1 MNRALTDALGWALIH
16 FLWQGVAIALL
27 AGLANALL
35 RRAGANARYLVS
47 CAALVL
53 MLVAPAVTFLGIY
66 SESPSGPALVE
77 SPPQAVDGRNVEA
90 AKPAAVTEPEMP
102 SYLPVLVRIWLVGVA
117 LLSLR
122 SFGGWVIAQRLKLRK
137 VTTANEMVQKAARR
151 LAARLA
157 IRRKIRVFESAVAE
171 VPAVIG
177 WLRPVILMPASAVT
191 AMSPEQIELLVAHE
205 LAHIRRYDYLVNLI
219 QTAVETVLFYHP
231 AVWWVSA
238 QIRAEREHCCDD
250 LAVQACGDAVAY
262 ARTLATLEGL
272 RSREPGLAVAADGGS
287 LLSRIQR
294 LAKGDRVRRRYT
306 PPAWIGAVIPVAVVL
321 LAFFAVQPKPVSA
334 VDTSQG
340 SGVPANNGYLAGL
353 TAAGYTSISVDEIIA
368 LKENSVDPRYIKEM
382 KSAGLGVPTP
392 AELIKLRQN
401 GVDPEFA
408 AQVAD
413 SKLVRDVSFASL
425 VPLRQHSVDPRDM
438 ARIRALGFGPF
449 SVETIVKMRDH
460 GVSARDFEALKEAGV
475 KDGGVEEA
483 RLVQQNGLSAERIRS
498 MKNQGFGNL
507 TLEQMIKLRRAGIN

>member
-1 MNRALTDALGWALIH
+1 MNREFTDALGWALIH

-27 AGLANALL
+27 AGLANAVL
-35 RRAGANARYLVS
+35 RRASANARYVVS
-47 CAALVL
+47 CGALVL
-53 MLVAPAVTFLGIY
+53 MLIVPAVTFLAIY
-66 SESPSGPALVE
+66 SEGQSNPVVLTAPAPME
-77 SPPQAVDGRNVEA
+77 RA
-90 AKPAAVTEPEMP
+90 AAGQTTKPVAAEPEMP
-102 SYLPVLVRIWLVGVA
+102 AYLPVLVQIWLCGVA

-122 SFGGWVIAQRLKLRK
+122 SFGGWVIAQRLKRRK
-137 VTTANEMVQKAARR
+137 VTTANETVQRAARR

-157 IRRKIRVFESAVAE
+157 IRRTVRVFESAVAE
-171 VPAVIG
+171 VPGVIG

-262 ARTLATLEGL
+262 VRTLAALEGL
-272 RSREPGLAVAADGGS
+272 RSRQLGLAVAADGGS
-287 LLSRIQR
+287 LLARIQR
-294 LAKGDRVRRRYT
+294 LAKGDRVRRRHT

-368 LKENSVDPRYIKEM
+368 LKENSVDPRFIKEM
-382 KSAGLGVPTP
+382 TAAGLGVPTP
-392 AELIKLRQN
+392 AELIKLRHN
-401 GVDPEFA
+401 GVEPDFA
-408 AQVAD
+408 ARVVD
-413 SKLVRDVSFASL
+413 SKLVRELSFEAL
-425 VPLRQHSVDPRDM
+425 VPLRQNGVDPRDM
-438 ARIRALGFGPF
+438 ARVRALGFGPF
-449 SVETIVKMRDH
+449 PVEQVVKMRQH
-460 GVSARDFEALKEAGV
+460 GVTSRDFETLKEAGV
-475 KDGGVEEA
+475 KDGGLDEA
-483 RLVQQNGLSAERIRS
+483 LRVQQNGLSADRVRS
-498 MKNQGFGNL
+498 MKNQGFSNL
-507 TLEQMIKLRRAGIN
+507 TLDQMIKLRRAGII